1 MNPQLQNADTLRDI
15 HLPDAVSWW
24 PPAIGWWILVVLFFL
39 AIYFI
44 PKLYRH
50 FTFKPLNKVANIAF
64 QQVINDFQKH
74 NNAAQLIQETSK
86 LLRQIC
92 MSYTGRESSAQL
104 TGDNWIASLN
114 ALTSEDYFS
123 SDVSQLIISAP
134 YQKNIDIDPQILIT
148 ATQHWIEALPARP
161 SK

>member
-24 PPAIGWWILVVLFFL
+24 PPAIGWWILVALILL
-39 AIYFI
+39 ALYFI
-44 PKLYRH
+44 PKLYRR
-50 FTFKPLNKVANIAF
+50 FTFKPLNKVANLAF
-64 QQVINDFQKH
+64 QQIINDFQKH
-74 NNAAQLIQETSK
+74 NNATKLIQETSK

-92 MSYTGRESSAQL
+92 MSYMGRESSAQL

-148 ATQHWIEALPARP
+148 ATQCWIEALPARHV
-161 SK
+161 